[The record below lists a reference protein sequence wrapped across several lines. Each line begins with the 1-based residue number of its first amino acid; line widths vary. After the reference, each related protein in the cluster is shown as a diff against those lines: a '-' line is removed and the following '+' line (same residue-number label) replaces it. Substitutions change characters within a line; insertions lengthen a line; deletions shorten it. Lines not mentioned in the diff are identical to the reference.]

1 MQVTHVEAMCEDTNS
16 INILLDKRAGDWGT
30 SCVAG
35 HQEEYDVAG
44 KLYLVALKCIE
55 DNKRK
60 RLTMTTVVG
69 ELNEIIGFVT

>member
-16 INILLDKRAGDWGT
+16 INILLDKRAGDWGM

-35 HQEEYDVAG
+35 HQGEYDVAG
-44 KLYLVALKCIE
+44 RLYLVALKCIE

-60 RLTMTTVVG
+60 RPTMTTVVEG
-69 ELNEIIGFVT
+69 LVEIIGFVT

>member
-16 INILLDKRAGDWGT
+16 ISILLDRRAGEWGT

-35 HQEEYDVAG
+35 HQEEHDVAER
-44 KLYLVALKCIE
+44 LYLVALKCIE

-60 RLTMTTVVG
+60 RPTMTTVVEG
-69 ELNEIIGFVT
+69 LDEIIGFVT

>member
-1 MQVTHVEAMCEDTNS
+1 MQVTHIQAMCEDTSS

-35 HQEEYDVAG
+35 HQEEYDVAER
-44 KLYLVALKCIE
+44 LYLVALKCIE

-60 RLTMTTVVG
+60 RPTMTTVVE
-69 ELNEIIGFVT
+69 ELDEIVGFVT

>member
-1 MQVTHVEAMCEDTNS
+1 VQVTHVETMCEDTNS
-16 INILLDKRAGDWGT
+16 INVLLDRRAGDWGT

-35 HQEEYDVAG
+35 HQEECDLAG

-60 RLTMTTVVG
+60 RPNMTTVVE

>member
-35 HQEEYDVAG
+35 HQEEYIVAE
-44 KLYLVALKCIE
+44 KLYLVALQCIE

-60 RLTMTTVVG
+60 RPTMTTVV
-69 ELNEIIGFVT
+69 ERLDEIIGFVT

>member
-1 MQVTHVEAMCEDTNS
+1 MCEDSNS

-30 SCVAG
+30 SCAVG

-44 KLYLVALKCIE
+44 RLYSIAVKCIE

-60 RLTMTTVVG
+60 RPNMTTVVEG
-69 ELNEIIGFVT
+69 LEEIIGFIT

>member
-16 INILLDKRAGDWGT
+16 INILLDKRAGDWGM

-35 HQEEYDVAG
+35 HQEEYDVAER
-44 KLYLVALKCIE
+44 LYLVALKCLE

-60 RLTMTTVVG
+60 RPTMTTVVEG
-69 ELNEIIGFVT
+69 LDEIIGFVT